1 MFAGRMISMPP
12 EEPTD
17 SEIARVAVAFADA
30 LIKNDWAA
38 AHAMLAPS
46 LRDDWQPLDLK
57 KEFDEMTAYWDR
69 PPVSVELAAADSE
82 RAYVAI
88 YGASESGGTVQE
100 AVDVRVVCQDR
111 RWVIDQIVW
120 GRP

>member
-1 MFAGRMISMPP
+1 MPP
-12 EEPTD
+12 NEPIE
-17 SEIARVAVAFADA
+17 SEIARVAVAFASA
-30 LIKNDWAA
+30 LIKNDWVA
-38 AHAMLAPS
+38 AHAMLAPP

-57 KEFDEMTAYWDR
+57 REFDEMTGYWDS
-69 PPVSVELAAADSE
+69 PPVSVELASADSE

-100 AVDVRVVCQDR
+100 GVYVRVICPDR
-111 RWVIDQIVW
+111 LWVIDHIVW